1 MSATALKERL
11 RADLKAAMQARAA
24 AQVRVLRALIAALDN
39 AEAVPGVAYTALPGT
54 FGDGAN
60 EVSRL
65 ELDDAAVEALLAR
78 EVEERLA
85 AAADYE
91 RRDRAEDAARLR
103 DEAALVSG
111 YLRGT

>member
-1 MSATALKERL
+1 MSAAALKERL
-11 RADLKAAMQARAA
+11 RADLKAAMREKRADEVA
-24 AQVRVLRALIAALDN
+24 LLRNLIAALDN
-39 AEAVPGVAYTALPGT
+39 AEAVPGVVYTALPGA
-54 FGDGAN
+54 FGGGAN

-65 ELDDAAVEALLAR
+65 ELDRAAVEALLTR

-111 YLRGT
+111 YLRGG

>member
-1 MSATALKERL
+1 MSAAALKERL
-11 RADLKAAMQARAA
+11 RADLKAAMREKRADEVA
-24 AQVRVLRALIAALDN
+24 LLRNLIAALDN
-39 AEAVPGVAYTALPGT
+39 AEAAPGVVYTALPGA
-54 FGDGAN
+54 FGGGAN

-65 ELDDAAVEALLAR
+65 ELDRAAVEALLTR

-111 YLRGT
+111 YLRGG

>member
-1 MSATALKERL
+1 MSAAALKERL

-65 ELDDAAVEALLAR
+65 ELDEAAVEALLAR
-78 EVEERLA
+78 EVEERLSA
-85 AAADYE
+85 AAAYE
-91 RRDRAEDAARLR
+91 RRDRAGDGARLR

>member
-1 MSATALKERL
+1 MSASALKDRL
-11 RADLKAAMQARAA
+11 RADLKSAMQAKASA
-24 AQVRVLRALIAALDN
+24 EVGLLRTLIAALDN